1 MTAADH
7 ITRRRFVGASAATAA
22 ALALG
27 TRAVLAD
34 PAAPRWRF
42 PAEGDRHERTLMSWP
57 HTIRLYGDLATV
69 QGLRADL
76 ARIAHAIARFEPV
89 LMVVH
94 PDDRANAAS
103 MLGAGIEI
111 LELPVDDLWMRD
123 AGPLIVVDDHGR
135 RAARGLNFNEWG
147 GKTRQP
153 LDERLAP
160 RVAREL
166 GLPFVAADL
175 VGEGGA
181 LELDGSG
188 DALICASSL
197 QNANR
202 NPGLSRADL
211 EAALRAALGVTHVT
225 WFTGLKGQDITD
237 FHVDA
242 MARFVAPGRV
252 LIQQP
257 PRSAND
263 VFAKAERRS
272 LDELRA
278 ASTADG
284 KAYRIEILHDP
295 VNPRI
300 DSLDYVDCYANYLLV
315 NGGIIAGQF
324 GDARTDAAAGETL
337 ARLHPGRQVV
347 QLNIDNVAMQGGG
360 IHCATQQVPAV

>member
-1 MTAADH
+1 MTAPTL
-7 ITRRRFVGASAATAA
+7 TRRRLLVSSAASAT

-57 HTIRLYGDLATV
+57 HTIRLYGSLAV
-69 QGLRADL
+69 VEGLRTDL

-94 PDDRANAAS
+94 PDDRANAAAK
-103 MLGAGIEI
+103 LGAGIDL

-123 AGPLIVVDDHGR
+123 TGPLIVVDDHGR
-135 RAARGLNFNEWG
+135 RAARGLNFNDWG
-147 GKTRQP
+147 GKTSQP

-166 GLPFVAADL
+166 GFPFVAAGL

-181 LELDGSG
+181 LEQDGTG
-188 DALICASSL
+188 DLLICASSL
-197 QNANR
+197 QNPNR
-202 NPGLSRADL
+202 NPGKSRADL
-211 EAALRAALGVTHVT
+211 EAALRAALGITHVT

-237 FHVDA
+237 FHVDG
-242 MARFVAPGRV
+242 MARFVGPGHV

-257 PRSAND
+257 PKGATD
-263 VFAKAERRS
+263 VFSKAERRS

-278 ASTADG
+278 ATTPDG
-284 KAYRIEILHDP
+284 RAYRIEIVSDP
-295 VNPRI
+295 VTPRI
-300 DSLDYVDCYANYLLV
+300 DDPDYTDCYANYLLV
-315 NGGIIAGQF
+315 NGGVIAGQF
-324 GDARTDAAAGETL
+324 GDPQTDAAAAATL

-347 QLNIDNVAMQGGG
+347 QLNIDNVALQGGG
-360 IHCATQQVPAV
+360 IHCSTQQVPVA